1 MSTLESA
8 LAFSLIIIVLVF
20 MITAPESIALESFDR
35 AKDGGN
41 ELYFMERD
49 QEVMS
54 KHYVHSVACY
64 DTSPE
69 RFCTFLT
76 GLSDNFRL
84 LYGSMYDLT
93 KEAAEDED

>member
-8 LAFSLIIIVLVF
+8 IAFSLIILLLVF
-20 MITAPESIALESFDR
+20 MITGPESLALESFNR
-35 AKDGGN
+35 AKDGGT
-41 ELYFMERD
+41 ELYYMERD
-49 QEVMS
+49 DEVMD
-54 KHYVHSVACY
+54 KHYVHAVTCY

-76 GLSDNFRL
+76 GLSDNFKL
-84 LYGSMYDLT
+84 IYGSMYDLT